1 MKITEK
7 QHFEVYAMPLRSNEN
22 VVNKFFIW
30 QKSYWNKIIHNIIV
44 NYYYCH
50 HRILCLF
57 F

>member
-1 MKITEK
+1 MKITKPQK

-22 VVNKFFIW
+22 VANNILFGKEV
-30 QKSYWNKIIHNIIV
+30 SWNKIIV

-50 HRILCLF
+50 HYILCLF